1 MAEEAQQ
8 QAKRGGDY
16 YDAKGGKQYD
26 KQYDKRTQ
34 GGRQDVRGSKDGKM
48 VYLEKN
54 KSV

>member
-26 KQYDKRTQ
+26 KRTQ
-34 GGRQDVRGSKDGKM
+34 GGRQDVRGSKDGKL

-54 KSV
+54 KST